1 MPNPDLATAI
11 QTSPPPPEADARPLE
26 FPVREYI
33 GAMALELAQMARF
46 DGDEPLAVM
55 LGAAA
60 DRAATGSRRPHP
72 VVREAEPSIKR
83 PS

>member
-1 MPNPDLATAI
+1 MPNPHQATA
-11 QTSPPPPEADARPLE
+11 TPPSVRTPETEAGPTE

-60 DRAATGSRRPHP
+60 DRAATGSGRPHP

>member
-1 MPNPDLATAI
+1 MPNSHQAAAPQPDLR
-11 QTSPPPPEADARPLE
+11 SPDTEAGTLE
-26 FPVREYI
+26 TPVREYI

-46 DGDEPLAVM
+46 DGDEPLAVI

-60 DRAATGSRRPHP
+60 DRAAKRETGLLILPGQP
-72 VVREAEPSIKR
+72 EPSIKR

>member
-1 MPNPDLATAI
+1 MPNPHHATTHQA
-11 QTSPPPPEADARPLE
+11 SPRSSEAETRAPD

-55 LGAAA
+55 LDAAA
-60 DRAATGSRRPHP
+60 GRAATGRGPAHA
-72 VVREAEPSIKR
+72 VVREAEPTVKR